1 MSTQSYI
8 PTNSKI
14 TSWENLAPYFAKLI
28 TSPCNSATDLEHLIQ
43 NYSDVLSVFSENHSW
58 AFVHMTCDTANENK
72 KQIYET
78 LAGQVLPLVKKA
90 QEALHQ
96 KILSSPYVDE
106 LNSTRYGLLLKKFKN
121 ASQIFSPKNVA
132 IEAELAPLES
142 RYRQIA
148 GGLTANIRGEELTL
162 QQASLFLN
170 SADRAEREMAWSA
183 IQSARLSVKQE
194 LDSLFDRMLS
204 LRHQMALNSGFANYR
219 DFKHQEKE
227 RFDYTP
233 NDCMA
238 FQDSVK
244 THVMPLWNKI
254 SKRREAQLS
263 LSANNYS
270 PWDTEA
276 TPVGTTPLKPFAT
289 ADELLQKGLSVFEK
303 LNPAIAQNLKRMQ
316 SNNLFDLESRKDK
329 APGGYNCYLEITGM
343 PFIFMNAAGD
353 QREVVTLMHECGHA
367 THNFLSNHDSLQFY
381 RDFPT
386 EMAETASMSMEL
398 MSMPYWQDYYP
409 SPNDHRRAQIEQ
421 LEGIVTRLPWIAL
434 VDKFQHWIYLHP
446 KHSPIERDE
455 TFSRLFKEF
464 SPQNVN
470 WQGFEAE
477 HQNTWQ
483 KQLHIFEIPFY
494 YIEYGIAQ
502 IGALQVYKNFKKDPV
517 WALESYKN
525 GLKLGGTKPLPELWQ
540 AMNIQF
546 DFSAQ
551 TIRELMIFVEQE
563 LDQLYAA

>member
-1 MSTQSYI
+1 MIDKNFKIQNWHDLEVFFGDLQNRTLQSV
-8 PTNSKI
+8 
-14 TSWENLAPYFAKLI
+14 
-28 TSPCNSATDLEHLIQ
+28 TDLELLIQ
-43 NYSDVLSVFSENHSW
+43 HYSDVLSVFSENYSW
-58 AFVHMTCDTANENK
+58 AFVHMTCDTANETK
-72 KQIYET
+72 KQTYET

-96 KILSSPYVDE
+96 KILNSPYVDA
-106 LNSTRYGLLLKKFKN
+106 LNSQRYGLLLKKFKN
-121 ASQIFSPKNVA
+121 ASEIFSVKNVVL
-132 IEAELAPLES
+132 EAELAPLES

-148 GGLTANIRGEELTL
+148 GGLTAQIGDEELTL
-162 QQASLFLN
+162 QQAALFLN
-170 SADRAEREMAWSA
+170 SADRNERQTAWSA
-183 IQSARLSVKQE
+183 IQSARLSVKHE
-194 LDSLFDRMLS
+194 LDSLFDQMLG
-204 LRHQMALNSGFANYR
+204 LRHQIALNSGFANYR

-233 NDCMA
+233 SDCMD
-238 FQDSVK
+238 FQASVK
-244 THVMPLWNKI
+244 THVMPLLNKI
-254 SKRREAQLS
+254 SKRHQDTLGLA
-263 LSANNYS
+263 ANDYR
-270 PWDTEA
+270 PWDTHA
-276 TPVGTTPLKPFAT
+276 APVGTEPLKPFIT
-289 ADELLQKGLSVFEK
+289 ADELLQKGLNVFEK
-303 LNPAIAQNLKRMQ
+303 LNSALAQNLKKMQ
-316 SNNLFDLESRKDK
+316 ASNLFDLESRKGK

-353 QREVVTLMHECGHA
+353 QKEVVTLMHECGHA
-367 THNFLSNHDSLQFY
+367 THNFLSNHDPLQFY

-398 MSMPYWQDYYP
+398 MTMPYWQDYYP
-409 SPNDHRRAQIEQ
+409 SANDHRRAQIEQ

-446 KHSPIERDE
+446 EHSPSERDE
-455 TFSRLFKEF
+455 TFSQLFKEF
-464 SPQNVN
+464 SPQNIN
-470 WQGFEAE
+470 WQGLEAE
-477 HQNTWQ
+477 HANTWQ

-502 IGALQVYKNFKKDPV
+502 IGALQVYKNFKKDPK

-546 DFSAQ
+546 DFSAK